1 MGLEE
6 HATGV
11 VNVTPEELRAYMR
24 EHGENDYLLLDVRQ
38 PQEYVAGHV
47 PGAWLVPLMEVEARI
62 DEIRRASDKLTIV
75 YCHSGGRSARAA
87 GYLAQAAGMPNMFNL
102 VGGMSAWSG
111 ERLSDFPNV
120 RVFDGR
126 GTVREVL
133 VQAMNLEKGAER
145 LYAALLE
152 HFRGSEVEQ
161 TIKMLAKAEQGHSH
175 AVYGALKKLGQEQH
189 LEDFDTLYASL
200 EGDVLESGASFEG
213 AVEMASKVAAQ
224 GAVALL
230 ELALEI
236 ELQAYDLYRSLAH
249 SASDDTLRE
258 TFVDL
263 AEQEKRHARSL
274 TYAIGKAAAA

>member
-75 YCHSGGRSARAA
+75 YCQSGGRSARGAA
-87 GYLAQAAGMPNMFNL
+87 FLAQAGMPNVFNL
-102 VGGMSAWSG
+102 LGGMSAWSG
-111 ERLSDFPNV
+111 ERLPDFPKV
-120 RVFDGR
+120 RVFDGK
-126 GTVREVL
+126 GSVREVL
-133 VQAMNLEKGAER
+133 VQAMDLEKGAER
-145 LYAALLE
+145 LYTELAEYFSGTAVAE
-152 HFRGSEVEQ
+152 
-161 TIKMLAKAEQGHSH
+161 TIEMLAKAEQGHSH
-175 AVYGALKKLGQEQH
+175 AVYGALKKLGEEQH

-200 EGDVLESGASFEG
+200 EGDVLENGASFDG
-213 AVEMASKVAAQ
+213 AVDIARSVAAQ
-224 GAVALL
+224 GSVALL
-230 ELALEI
+230 ELAVGI

-249 SASDDTLRE
+249 SATDDGLRE

-274 TYAIGKAAAA
+274 LHAIGKAVAA